1 MTFED
6 AGDVL
11 GMVEAPLLVPDGF
24 KVVAASLTEEQLDP
38 TNPASD
44 ALIEQ
49 RIMVRF
55 EHYGWCVGTV
65 TAKVNDGRRTI
76 ERDRVNFVAK
86 FDVDNGAAS
95 GDGPLARVVDVYDG
109 SPSAEYESW
118 LLLEPVLAPTEA
130 AALPAAAGGAIVA
143 V

>member
-1 MTFED
+1 MAPYPTGTC
-6 AGDVL
+6 ANCTNHGVL
-11 GMVEAPLLVPDGF
+11 KYA
-24 KVVAASLTEEQLDP
+24 
-38 TNPASD
+38 
-44 ALIEQ
+44 
-49 RIMVRF
+49 
-55 EHYGWCVGTV
+55 
-65 TAKVNDGRRTI
+65 RRTMCTRYI

-86 FDVDNGAAS
+86 FDVDNGAATDLS
-95 GDGPLARVVDVYDG
+95 LESSMYDG

>member
-24 KVVAASLTEEQLDP
+24 KVVAASPTEEQLDP

-86 FDVDNGAAS
+86 FDVDNGAATDLS
-95 GDGPLARVVDVYDG
+95 LESSMYDG

-130 AALPAAAGGAIVA
+130 AALAAAAGGAIVA

>member
-24 KVVAASLTEEQLDP
+24 KVVAASPTEEQLDP

-86 FDVDNGAAS
+86 FDVDNGAATDLS
-95 GDGPLARVVDVYDG
+95 LESSMYDG
-109 SPSAEYESW
+109 SPSAEYELW

-143 V
+143 A